1 MKKIATTLILFLVLG
16 TGSALAREVPINPIT
31 PDIRNKLKASTEL
44 ISEVEDT
51 LAPKVNDLEK
61 AYRTYKETCKD
72 GESDRGCIEIQNQLR
87 QRYREILANMNDKL
101 PKVNETVRSTAQELG
116 QSIKA
121 KTRSKD
127 LKELYG
133 DVAKKG
139 TLPRIRG
146 PLSKKLSE
154 LMQAMGS
161 YNGNVSVLELSL
173 RTQADLISA
182 TEYLEFLEAKIS
194 HQMVMVDM
202 VQDFGVL
209 SPEMAQVM
217 RGVAELFG
225 YDVDFDATIVEEQA
239 TATDD
244 WRK

>member
-1 MKKIATTLILFLVLG
+1 M
-16 TGSALAREVPINPIT
+16 S
-31 PDIRNKLKASTEL
+31 
-44 ISEVEDT
+44 
-51 LAPKVNDLEK
+51 
-61 AYRTYKETCKD
+61 
-72 GESDRGCIEIQNQLR
+72 
-87 QRYREILANMNDKL
+87 DKL
-101 PKVNETVRSTAQELG
+101 PKVNETVRSTARDLG

-154 LMQAMGS
+154 LLQAMGS
-161 YNGNVSVLELSL
+161 HNSNVSVLELSL

-209 SPEMAQVM
+209 SPEMAIVM
-217 RGVAELFG
+217 RGVADLFG
-225 YDVDFDATIVEEQA
+225 YDVDFEAVAVEEQA
-239 TATDD
+239 ASTDD
-244 WRK
+244 WRE

>member
-1 MKKIATTLILFLVLG
+1 
-16 TGSALAREVPINPIT
+16 
-31 PDIRNKLKASTEL
+31 
-44 ISEVEDT
+44 
-51 LAPKVNDLEK
+51 
-61 AYRTYKETCKD
+61 
-72 GESDRGCIEIQNQLR
+72 
-87 QRYREILANMNDKL
+87 
-101 PKVNETVRSTAQELG
+101 
-116 QSIKA
+116 
-121 KTRSKD
+121 
-127 LKELYG
+127 
-133 DVAKKG
+133 
-139 TLPRIRG
+139 
-146 PLSKKLSE
+146 
-154 LMQAMGS
+154 MQAMGS